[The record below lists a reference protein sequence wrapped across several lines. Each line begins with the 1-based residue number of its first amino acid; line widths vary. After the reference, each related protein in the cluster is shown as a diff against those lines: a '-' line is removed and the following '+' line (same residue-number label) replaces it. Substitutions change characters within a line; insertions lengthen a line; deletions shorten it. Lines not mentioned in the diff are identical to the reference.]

1 MLTDPPDVDEIEV
14 SVFGPSFGEGILVKL
29 GPTQWIAVDSCNNA
43 VTARSKP
50 LEYLQQIKVNVEK
63 DLVAVVATHW
73 HRDHIGGISDLVSAA
88 KAADFFCPL
97 SFKTKEF
104 MTFAELFGPGKGNPI
119 LQRSSEYL
127 RTLQILR
134 NRNKCPLFVG
144 PDRLL
149 VNISGATAHSLSPN
163 DALITQFLAGI
174 SGDLCRIKQD
184 DAAVN
189 VDRGDP
195 NHTAIAILVGFE
207 DCQILLGADLEEQHS
222 FGWSTIMATSKV
234 TRSGIQLFKIP
245 HHGSSNAH
253 HQPLWDHDIPKDC
266 LVVLTP
272 FSSGTNPPP
281 TRVDVDRILAHSTH
295 AYSAARARS
304 TSAPK
309 LGGGVEKH
317 LEAEGI
323 KNRAQRE
330 PKMGHVRFRRKRAS
344 GSTWSVERFDNAV
357 LLKDIHT

>member
-1 MLTDPPDVDEIEV
+1 M
-14 SVFGPSFGEGILVKL
+14 
-29 GPTQWIAVDSCNNA
+29 
-43 VTARSKP
+43 
-50 LEYLQQIKVNVEK
+50 
-63 DLVAVVATHW
+63 VATHW

-88 KAADFFCPL
+88 KAADFICPL
-97 SFKTKEF
+97 SFRTREF

-127 RTLQILR
+127 RTLRILKDR
-134 NRNKCPLFVG
+134 GKCPLFVG

-149 VNISGATAHSLSPN
+149 VNINGATAHSLSPS
-163 DALITQFLAGI
+163 DALIVRFLAGI
-174 SGDLCRIKQD
+174 TGELTRVKQD

-195 NHTAIAILVGFE
+195 NHTAIAILVAFE
-207 DCQILLGADLEEQHS
+207 DCQVLLGADLEEQRS
-222 FGWSTIMATSKV
+222 LGWSTIMATSKV
-234 TRSGIQLFKIP
+234 TRAGIEVFKIP

-253 HQPLWDHDIPKDC
+253 HQPFWDSDIPKDC

-281 TRVDVDRILAHSTH
+281 TDADVARILAHSTR
-295 AYSAARARS
+295 AYSAARTRS

-309 LGGGVEKH
+309 LGGSIEKH

-323 KNRAQRE
+323 KNRAQLE
-330 PKMGHVRFRRKRAS
+330 PKMGHVRFRRKRAA
-344 GSTWSVERFDNAV
+344 GGTWSVERFDNAV
-357 LLKDIHT
+357 LLKDVHT